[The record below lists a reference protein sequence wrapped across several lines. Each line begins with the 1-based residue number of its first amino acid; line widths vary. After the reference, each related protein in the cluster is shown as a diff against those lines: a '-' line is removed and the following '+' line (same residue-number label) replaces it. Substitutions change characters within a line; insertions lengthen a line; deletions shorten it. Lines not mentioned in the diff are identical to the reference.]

1 MSSVIRPTVFIVSC
15 FPIIIIRKQFWVLSF
30 NIWLYCGNIRDIVI
44 SGFSSILQYPLHE
57 TILHGGQ
64 YISFL
69 YCVLHCSTKS
79 CVSST
84 DFSLRLVA
92 VVQYLIHMAPSLVHY
107 CYCTLYTF
115 SSILYWMS
123 GILYHQHA
131 MVCDDYQRA
140 LQLYFHEESQ
150 RKGSFRSRVFSI
162 KSHSIQH
169 TVNSIKRWNG
179 VPSRAR
185 VFWANL
191 SAQGARERDRLKRL

>member
-1 MSSVIRPTVFIVSC
+1 MLEKSFSWAANFHKTWLVELAQNSCERLRNCGTKPRWSPMSSVIRPTVFIVSC

-107 CYCTLYTF
+107 FHCTFYTF
-115 SSILYWMS
+115 SSILHCIECLGFYIINMQW
-123 GILYHQHA
+123 YA
-131 MVCDDYQRA
+131 MTTKEPYNCTFTRKVNA
-140 LQLYFHEESQ
+140 KEASEAES
-150 RKGSFRSRVFSI
+150 
-162 KSHSIQH
+162 
-169 TVNSIKRWNG
+169 
-179 VPSRAR
+179 
-185 VFWANL
+185 
-191 SAQGARERDRLKRL
+191 SA